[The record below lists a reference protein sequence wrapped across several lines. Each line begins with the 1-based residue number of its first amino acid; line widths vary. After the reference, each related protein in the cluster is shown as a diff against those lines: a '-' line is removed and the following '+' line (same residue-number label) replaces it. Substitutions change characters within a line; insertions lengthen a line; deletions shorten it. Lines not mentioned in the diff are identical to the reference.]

1 MLLDRVA
8 LLLKVD
14 QPKETPSGKSG
25 NNYLLRIVEL
35 ALELVFTEV
44 VDAAAAATAAT
55 LKCNA
60 LDVVHK

>member
-1 MLLDRVA
+1 MLLDKVV

-25 NNYLLRIVEL
+25 NNYPLRTVAL

-44 VDAAAAATAAT
+44 VDAAAAAIAAT
-55 LKCNA
+55 LKFKTLN
-60 LDVVHK
+60 LILK

>member
-1 MLLDRVA
+1 MLLDKVV

-25 NNYLLRIVEL
+25 NNYLLRTVAL

-44 VDAAAAATAAT
+44 VDAAAAAIAAT
-55 LKCNA
+55 LKFNT
-60 LDVVHK
+60 LDLILK